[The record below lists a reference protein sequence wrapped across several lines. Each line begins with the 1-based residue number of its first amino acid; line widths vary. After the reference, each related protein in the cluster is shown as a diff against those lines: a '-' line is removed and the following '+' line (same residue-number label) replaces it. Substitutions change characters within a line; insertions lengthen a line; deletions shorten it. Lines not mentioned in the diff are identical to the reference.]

1 MQNGSMMRT
10 ERHGG
15 PDVWEFRWREPG
27 PDGKSRHRRMVVGT
41 TNEFGDEVAA
51 RQAIAGLHL
60 RMNARNE
67 RVKVRPITLSELV
80 DHYRQ
85 RELKPDTL
93 WKTHSTK
100 VTYDGYLNKWIVPR
114 WGNYTLSRI
123 SAGEVELWLRSLA
136 LAKSSCAKIRNI
148 MSVLFN
154 HGIRHE
160 ICKYNPIRLVRQGA
174 KRKKFPTVLSAS
186 EVQQLIASLALR
198 ERTLVLLDAGTGL
211 RMSELFALKWR
222 DINFQSKEIS
232 ITRSIV
238 FQVVGPC
245 KTEAS
250 QKPIPLDAYLAE
262 ALRTWREYTPY
273 RKPDDWVFASPATSG
288 KKPYWG
294 QTIMRSF
301 IRPAAVKIGIAQH
314 IGWHTFRHTYSSL
327 LAATK
332 ADIKVMQELLRHA
345 SSRVTLDTY
354 TQAVTIHKRRAQSRV
369 IRLFR
374 APAVA
379 AA

>member
-1 MQNGSMMRT
+1 MRKRLRSGILAMTVCAIACLGVQASQHTVGHRRRKAITFLDLLRFLPFLIDNLCLNCACKSSSALSALQAQKGKSMQNGSMMRT

-114 WGNYTLSRI
+114 WGNYTLNRI

-174 KRKKFPTVLSAS
+174 KRKKFPTVLSGQRGSATDS
-186 EVQQLIASLALR
+186 YSRAARANPCLAGR
-198 ERTLVLLDAGTGL
+198 G
-211 RMSELFALKWR
+211 
-222 DINFQSKEIS
+222 
-232 ITRSIV
+232 
-238 FQVVGPC
+238 
-245 KTEAS
+245 
-250 QKPIPLDAYLAE
+250 
-262 ALRTWREYTPY
+262 
-273 RKPDDWVFASPATSG
+273 
-288 KKPYWG
+288 
-294 QTIMRSF
+294 
-301 IRPAAVKIGIAQH
+301 
-314 IGWHTFRHTYSSL
+314 
-327 LAATK
+327 
-332 ADIKVMQELLRHA
+332 
-345 SSRVTLDTY
+345 
-354 TQAVTIHKRRAQSRV
+354 
-369 IRLFR
+369 
-374 APAVA
+374 
-379 AA
+379 